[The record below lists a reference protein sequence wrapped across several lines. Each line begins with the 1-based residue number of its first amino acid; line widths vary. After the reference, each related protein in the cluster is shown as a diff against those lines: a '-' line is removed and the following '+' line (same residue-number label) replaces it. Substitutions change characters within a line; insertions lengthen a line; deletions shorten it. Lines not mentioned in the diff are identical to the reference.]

1 MAASLDRR
9 RANGPETY
17 APRYV
22 SSSHFDSLPDSS
34 GGASSGASTSTAP
47 AVARASPPQ
56 QQQQPFYI
64 ALGTSPQASGSS
76 YVEADCLRLVCA
88 VYGPRQSKGRAYNA
102 KAELNVEARYAPF
115 ACASAA
121 AAAAAAASSSGS
133 SSHRRRKPGKDVE
146 AAALSAALQSAL
158 LPSIRVELLP
168 KATIDVHVTVIQ
180 SPAAAGGG
188 GQRWDDALCLPWASI
203 AASAAIAHAGIEM
216 WALVVGC
223 CASIPRNPDVPIE
236 VHPHGDACSPRQS
249 KAIVTLS
256 TMPSLGSVTAME
268 ISALGGG
275 QAASLEEVDKAIAI
289 LTTTNESLHFTVARA
304 LQESH
309 SAREAAR

>member
-22 SSSHFDSLPDSS
+22 SFSHFHSLPGASS
-34 GGASSGASTSTAP
+34 GGASTLTAP
-47 AVARASPPQ
+47 AVARARARAPPP
-56 QQQQPFYI
+56 QPFYI

-88 VYGPRQSKGRAYNA
+88 VYGPRQSKGRAYSA

-115 ACASAA
+115 ACASPP
-121 AAAAAAASSSGS
+121 AAAAAAASAS
-133 SSHRRRKPGKDVE
+133 SSHHRRRKPGKDVE
-146 AAALSAALQSAL
+146 AAALSSALQSAL
-158 LPSIRVELLP
+158 LPSIRIELLP
-168 KATIDVHVTVIQ
+168 KATIDVHVTIIQ
-180 SPAAAGGG
+180 SPAAEGEGGG
-188 GQRWDDALCLPWASI
+188 GERWDDALCLPWASI

-236 VHPHGDACSPRQS
+236 VHPHGDECSPRQS

-275 QAASLEEVDKAIAI
+275 QGASLEEVDKAIAI
-289 LTTTNESLHFTVARA
+289 LTKTNESLHFTVARA